1 MKFVAPI
8 YPFYHRPTRRIRRG
22 GELGLVLAF
31 LSSVAVAASE
41 DNGRGAKAI
50 ALGNAFVAI
59 ADNPWAVAYNPA
71 GLTQLTTLQGS
82 VFFVPRQFDLPEL
95 KTASLAIAVPFT
107 FASYGLS
114 VEQFGFELYRETSL
128 TVAAGRTID
137 GGVSAGVSLNLQRIS
152 IERYGSTQCLTVD
165 VGLLA
170 SALEDLSFGF
180 AVKNIG
186 AAKIGSKGERL
197 PQILLMGARS
207 SPLPDFQLTLEMEKD
222 TRYPFTVKAG
232 VEQRFFDI
240 LALRLGAASNPDKF
254 SGGFGI
260 RFSYFEFS
268 YAGYSHAQLGWTH
281 QLEISFQPSE

>member
-1 MKFVAPI
+1 M
-8 YPFYHRPTRRIRRG
+8 
-22 GELGLVLAF
+22 LGKAGLL
-31 LSSVAVAASE
+31 LTLWSAVAMGSSG

-71 GLTQLTTLQGS
+71 GLTQLTTYQGS

-95 KTASLAIAVPFT
+95 KTASLAVAVPFA
-107 FASYGLS
+107 FASCGLS
-114 VEQFGFELYRETSL
+114 VEQFGFDLYRETKF
-128 TVAAGRTID
+128 TIAAGRTID
-137 GGVSAGVSLNLQRIS
+137 WGVSAGISLNLQRVS
-152 IERYGSTQCLTVD
+152 IERYGSTQCFTID

-170 SALEDLSFGF
+170 SALDNLGLGF
-180 AVKNIG
+180 ALKNVA

-197 PQILLMGARS
+197 PQILLVGARY
-207 SPLPDFQLTLEMEKD
+207 SPLRDSQLTLEMEKD
-222 TRYPFTVKAG
+222 TRYPFIVKAG
-232 VEQRFFDI
+232 VEQRFFEVF
-240 LALRLGAASNPDKF
+240 ALRLGVASNPDKF

-260 RFSYFEFS
+260 RFSVFEFS